1 MTTQE
6 AFVRENTAPVTP
18 SLVPELQL
26 CLASETCPVWLQT
39 PEHFSKLGI
48 PEPFWAFAWA
58 GGQALARYIFDNPEI
73 VYGQT
78 ILDFGSGSG
87 IVAIAAAKSGAAHV
101 VASDIDEYAK
111 AAIAINAKRNNVDI
125 EITRENFIGIDKN
138 WTTVFAAD
146 VCYEKNMSLIIN
158 TWLKSLAS
166 SGSKVFIGD
175 PQRIYLPKDG
185 LERIKKYSRKTG
197 SRLEDTDLQNAQ
209 VWRVV

>member
-1 MTTQE
+1 MTSQK
-6 AFVRENTAPVTP
+6 AFVRENTATITP

-26 CLASETCPVWLQT
+26 NLANETCPVWLQT

-78 ILDFGSGSG
+78 VLDFGSGSG
-87 IVAIAAAKSGAAHV
+87 IVAIAAAKSGATHV
-101 VASDIDEYAK
+101 IASDIDEYAE
-111 AAIAINAKRNNVDI
+111 AAIAINAEKNNVNI

-146 VCYEKNMSLIIN
+146 VCYEKNTALMIT
-158 TWLKSLAS
+158 TWLKSLVS
-166 SGSKVFIGD
+166 SGSKVFIGG
-175 PQRIYLPKDG
+175 PRRIYLPKNG
-185 LERIKKYSRKTG
+185 LESVIRYSKKTV
-197 SRLEDTDLQNAQ
+197 SRLEDTDLRNAQ